1 MAESPVEDQELL
13 RQLRKGNET
22 AFTALYERYQG
33 AIYRFALHMSGNT
46 ATAEEVTQEV
56 FMLLIGNRKGYQVE
70 KGPLGNYLFGIARNL
85 TRRVMQRSRLDLPIE
100 EEWLDTGDAG
110 LTSDLDVLSE
120 LSNSELL
127 EFLRKAVL
135 ALPEQY
141 REVVALCD
149 LEEISYAD
157 AGALLECS
165 PGTVASRLHRAR
177 TRAFGHSRSADGRL
191 AQRAPRL
198 RPARIAAPPA
208 IGAPRQAPRRARGG
222 VPAQPRPC
230 RDPSPAP
237 AAPPAPRCR
246 SGPCPASV
254 PSA

>member
-1 MAESPVEDQELL
+1 MADSPLEDHELL
-13 RQLRKGNET
+13 RQLRNGNET

-33 AIYRFALHMSGNT
+33 PIYRFALHMSGNT
-46 ATAEEVTQEV
+46 ATAEEITQEV
-56 FMLLIGNRKGYQVE
+56 FMLLIGNRKGYEAE
-70 KGPLGNYLFGIARNL
+70 KGSLGGYLFGIARNL

-110 LTSDLDVLSE
+110 LTTDLDALSE

-157 AGALLECS
+157 AAALLDCS

-177 TRAFGHSRSADGRL
+177 AMLKTKLSF
-191 AQRAPRL
+191 QKC
-198 RPARIAAPPA
+198 
-208 IGAPRQAPRRARGG
+208 
-222 VPAQPRPC
+222 VK
-230 RDPSPAP
+230 
-237 AAPPAPRCR
+237 
-246 SGPCPASV
+246 
-254 PSA
+254 